1 MVYALQK
8 AKMYKIIYILLE
20 LYIFVRVAQKR
31 SYIFVH
37 FLWWK
42 HLIMNQIM
50 RIMYFAKG
58 QK

>member
-37 FLWWK
+37 FL
-42 HLIMNQIM
+42 
-50 RIMYFAKG
+50 
-58 QK
+58 